1 MSPDEVKQYADIVVA
16 VMSAGGVTSILLAII
31 GAKKSKR
38 EDKEDDDRPNIG
50 AAGMNAIG
58 GMLATEGNLTRLI
71 TSIDALA
78 LTHTTASERS
88 RHEAEVH
95 TRTAEDHRAV
105 MRRMVE
111 QLEELNTTLK
121 KLASKLGG

>member
-38 EDKEDDDRPNIG
+38 EDKEDDDRPSIG

-58 GMLATEGNLTRLI
+58 GMLATEGHLTRLI
-71 TSIDALA
+71 ASIEALA
-78 LTHTTASERS
+78 FTHTTASERH
-88 RHEAEVH
+88 RNEAD
-95 TRTAEDHRAV
+95 ADRAIA
-105 MRRMVE
+105 RRMVE
-111 QLEELNTTLK
+111 ELSELNGTLR